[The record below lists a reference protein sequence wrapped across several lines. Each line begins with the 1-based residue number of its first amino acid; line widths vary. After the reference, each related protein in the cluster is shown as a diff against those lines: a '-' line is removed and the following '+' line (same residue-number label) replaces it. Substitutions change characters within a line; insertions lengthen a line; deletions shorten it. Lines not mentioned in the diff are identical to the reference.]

1 MSHNWTQGSPT
12 VAEGVR
18 VTTLT
23 PPPATATVRFAFFDV
38 DETLIRIKSMFSFKE
53 FFQRH
58 YADGTEAAR
67 IEQYQQFIRR
77 IEDYQRRGMR
87 REFINRA
94 YYESYQGQEPER
106 IRTCARAWFSQIRA
120 EISDL
125 YVTQTRG
132 RLHAHQARGE
142 EPVLVSGSSVEILA
156 PVAEELGVQHVL
168 ATRLEVK
175 NGRYTG
181 RILLPQMI
189 GDGKRIAVMNFME
202 THGASPQE
210 CFAYGDH
217 PSDLPLLEAVGNP
230 RIVGEDARMLAV
242 AVERGWEV
250 VQTRSEEKQVVK

>member
-1 MSHNWTQGSPT
+1 
-12 VAEGVR
+12 VIAEGVR

-53 FFQRH
+53 FFHRH
-58 YADGTEAAR
+58 YADGSESER
-67 IEQYQQFIRR
+67 IEQHQQFMRR

-106 IRTCARAWFSQIRA
+106 VRTCARAWFSQIRA
-120 EISDL
+120 RIPNL
-125 YVTQTRG
+125 YVSQTRG
-132 RLHAHQARGE
+132 RLNAHQARGE

-156 PVAEELGVQHVL
+156 PVAEDLGVRHVL

-175 NGRYTG
+175 DGRYTG
-181 RILLPQMI
+181 RILPPQMI
-189 GDGKRIAVMNFME
+189 GDGKRSAITNFME

-230 RIVGEDARMLAV
+230 RVVGEDARMLAV

-250 VQTRSEEKQVVK
+250 VQTCAEEKQVVR